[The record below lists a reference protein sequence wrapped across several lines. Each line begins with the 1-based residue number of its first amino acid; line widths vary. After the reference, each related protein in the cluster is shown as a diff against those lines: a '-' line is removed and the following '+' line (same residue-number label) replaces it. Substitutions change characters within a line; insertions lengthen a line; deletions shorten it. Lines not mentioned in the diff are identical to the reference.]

1 MAEEVPK
8 VSGKGYGKVY
18 LPPKGVPYRRYL
30 RQVPVVPYTD
40 LFVLHPP
47 TALLL
52 TRISLLVYL
61 LPPKGVPKVPM
72 VPYMVKAIDMVGFSI
87 GGAGLFRYLLYHR
100 YLRYV
105 WCTPHFMLL
114 IFFVQ
119 RRYMGYHRYLR
130 NPLWGHIMDSPCL
143 LYHQRT

>member
-18 LPPKGVPYRRYL
+18 LPPKGVPK
-30 RQVPVVPYTD
+30 VPVVPYTD

-61 LPPKGVPKVPM
+61 LPPKGVPKVPT
-72 VPYMVKAIDMVGFSI
+72 VY
-87 GGAGLFRYLLYHR
+87 
-100 YLRYV
+100 
-105 WCTPHFMLL
+105 
-114 IFFVQ
+114 
-119 RRYMGYHRYLR
+119 
-130 NPLWGHIMDSPCL
+130 
-143 LYHQRT
+143 